1 MRTYYFDIV
10 LHGIVLSIIE
20 PRGVIELVARIIGS
34 NLDRSHRK
42 TLLFLAPECYR
53 LLPAI
58 NNSMVICMH
67 SILIHT
73 LT

>member
-1 MRTYYFDIV
+1 MRTYHFDIV
-10 LHGIVLSIIE
+10 LHGIILSVIE
-20 PRGVIELVARIIGS
+20 SRGVIELVARIIGS

-58 NNSMVICMH
+58 NNSMMVCMH
-67 SILIHT
+67 STLGHT